1 MPTKKARD
9 LNRDEQQELDDLRK
23 TRMARVE
30 QKLHEDMLKQAP
42 GNAIYWTAVVLGSFA
57 LNLLL
62 GSPAFGV
69 LAWNL
74 ASHDVHTS
82 YAAAYGDAFL
92 AIGLGLF
99 NGLAALVGAIAAAL
113 RKPPAA
119 PKNEERGRTR
129 DRPR

>member
-1 MPTKKARD
+1 MED
-9 LNRDEQQELDDLRK
+9 LVLILGP
-23 TRMARVE
+23 V
-30 QKLHEDMLKQAP
+30 L
-42 GNAIYWTAVVLGSFA
+42 VLGWNGLLWRWSRGYLRYAAVAMFA

-62 GSPAFGV
+62 GSPVFGV

-99 NGLAALVGAIAAAL
+99 NGLVALVGAIAVAL

-119 PKNEERGRTR
+119 KDERGRTR